1 MRKMRKMKE
10 IALGKRSTVHTG
22 MVAQVD
28 DEDYDRLMKYSW
40 YVTPRNGKNVYTV
53 IRAVSIGTKT
63 YGNYKLKI
71 IAMNSQ
77 LMRAPQDSFIVH
89 HNGNSLDCT
98 KENLMVLT
106 RREYL
111 AMQPPRLGCKSK
123 YKGVG
128 GAKDVKKWKAS
139 IAKEFE
145 VQHLGTFKVEKDA
158 ALAYDVAA
166 FMQYGRLAYLNFPE
180 EG

>member
-1 MRKMRKMKE
+1 
-10 IALGKRSTVHTG
+10 
-22 MVAQVD
+22 MVALVD

-77 LMRAPQDSFIVH
+77 LMGAPQDSFIIH

-111 AMQPPRLGCKSK
+111 ATQPPRLGGKSK
-123 YKGVG
+123 FKGVG
-128 GAKDVKKWKAS
+128 WVTATNKWKSS

-145 VQHLGTFKVEKDA
+145 VQHLGSFKIEKDA
-158 ALAYDVAA
+158 ALAYDEAA
-166 FMQYGRLAYLNFPE
+166 FAQYGRLAYLNLPE
-180 EG
+180 ER